1 MWKFLKDS
9 GGGVLYGKS
18 RDVEQHFK
26 ANSSFRQICSGFD
39 PRMTGL
45 KPIFAIS
52 ARVFGLFHFSTHRK
66 YASSQYLQFPKK
78 SF

>member
-1 MWKFLKDS
+1 MVK
-9 GGGVLYGKS
+9 GKS

-45 KPIFAIS
+45 DVRNKNSGFE
-52 ARVFGLFHFSTHRK
+52 K
-66 YASSQYLQFPKK
+66 
-78 SF
+78 